1 MLLYLYYK
9 DFIKINFNIKKFIK
23 IKMINNNDEE
33 KSIKIILL
41 GDSGV
46 GKSSIIQRYYEDKF
60 DENITATFG
69 SNFLE
74 KYVNLKGKQYK
85 LEIWDTAGQE
95 EFRSIT
101 GIFIKNSKIIILVY
115 NVTYKKSFESLE
127 YWYDFIIKELGP
139 NIIIGLAGNK
149 TDLILEDGYKEE
161 VTQEQG
167 QEYAKKINA
176 SFALISAKESSQEI
190 ILLFEELVSRYIEI
204 KNLDEE
210 MNSTVKLNNVS
221 LTSTNSLDKGNC
233 CISSN
238 KKAIKIKMS
247 FLGSNGVGKTSI
259 IKAIKGHKDIL
270 NFEHTKKTSKENLFY
285 TKKDQKINVELR
297 DTSGDDCKNEILE
310 QAIKGSKV
318 IFLVFDLHKK
328 DTLYKLEDWITNV
341 NKNENK
347 LYLLGY
353 NNEAFENKIN
363 ECNFNNE
370 IEQFC
375 SKYNIEYEAISFEDI
390 FKVKAIILDNISK
403 YLDCL

>member
-1 MLLYLYYK
+1 
-9 DFIKINFNIKKFIK
+9 
-23 IKMINNNDEE
+23 
-33 KSIKIILL
+33 
-41 GDSGV
+41 
-46 GKSSIIQRYYEDKF
+46 
-60 DENITATFG
+60 
-69 SNFLE
+69 
-74 KYVNLKGKQYK
+74 
-85 LEIWDTAGQE
+85 
-95 EFRSIT
+95 
-101 GIFIKNSKIIILVY
+101 
-115 NVTYKKSFESLE
+115 
-127 YWYDFIIKELGP
+127 
-139 NIIIGLAGNK
+139 
-149 TDLILEDGYKEE
+149 
-161 VTQEQG
+161 
-167 QEYAKKINA
+167 
-176 SFALISAKESSQEI
+176 
-190 ILLFEELVSRYIEI
+190 
-204 KNLDEE
+204 

-285 TKKDQKINVELR
+285 TKKDQKINVVLR